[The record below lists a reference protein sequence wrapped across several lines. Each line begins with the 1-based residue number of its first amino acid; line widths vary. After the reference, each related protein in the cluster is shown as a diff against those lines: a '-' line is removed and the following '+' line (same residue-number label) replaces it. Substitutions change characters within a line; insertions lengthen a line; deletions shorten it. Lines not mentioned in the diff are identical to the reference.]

1 MSANVIAVCDS
12 DRSYAEHLVE
22 YLRRRLPQ
30 SYEIELYTSA
40 ERLMSLCDPERV
52 LLLLAAEKEF
62 CREMEEAGFSRVL
75 VLNETGTYPGNDVIS
90 CSKYQSVAEIVAVIR
105 RMCPPGESIVP
116 GAMRHTGPMHI
127 IGVYTPVSRCLQTTF
142 SLTMGQILARRGRV
156 LYLNFEN
163 YSGLDRMLGRTFHGT
178 VADLLFFNEVAIEKL
193 AGQLQGM
200 VENIGGLDFVPPMKS
215 FIELRTIQGKQW
227 LDLFQS
233 IEQVTEYEYLI
244 LDLSEQTDGLFQ
256 ILRECEQIF
265 TIEREDAISQAKMTG
280 YEAILRESGCE
291 DLAAKTKRWQF
302 PVFRELPAS
311 MENLTHGEM
320 AEYVRKILQ
329 ETGYLLK

>member
-1 MSANVIAVCDS
+1 MSENVIAICDS
-12 DRSYAEHLVE
+12 ERSYAERLVE
-22 YLRRRLPQ
+22 YLRRQLPQ
-30 SYEIELYTSA
+30 NYEMEMYTSA
-40 ERLMSLCDPERV
+40 ERLLSLCNPERV
-52 LLLLAAEKEF
+52 ALLIAAEKEF
-62 CREMEEAGFSRVL
+62 CREMREAGFSRIL
-75 VLNETGTYPGNDVIS
+75 VLNETGAYPGKDITC
-90 CSKYQSVAEIVAVIR
+90 CSKYQSIAEIVAVIR
-105 RMCPPGESIVP
+105 RMCSMGESSVP

-127 IGVYTPVSRCLQTTF
+127 IGVYTPISRCLQTTF
-142 SLTMGQILARRGRV
+142 SITMGQLLARRGKV

-178 VADLLFFNEVAIEKL
+178 VADLLFFNEVAREKL

-200 VENIGGLDFVPPMKS
+200 VENIGGLEFLPPMKS
-215 FIELRTIQGKQW
+215 FIELRTIQGSQW
-227 LDLFQS
+227 LDLFRT

-265 TIEREDAISQAKMTG
+265 TIEREDSVSQAKMLG
-280 YEAILRESGCE
+280 YEAILRESGWE

-311 MENLTHGEM
+311 MESLTHGEM
-320 AEYVRKILQ
+320 ADYVRKILL